1 MRYVVTIMPFDRNPY
16 VTSSTRGAPPPLG
29 PLWREAM
36 ALADFRRRFAWTSQ
50 TACAPVV
57 ADGAP
62 LMVIPG
68 FLSGDMS
75 TEVLRARLATAG
87 YDVHGWGQG
96 LNIGAS
102 EARLVRLAEDVSRL
116 AQRRGEPVRLVG
128 WSLGGLYA
136 REIAKR
142 IPDEVERVV
151 TLGSPF
157 SGDPRANRVWWLYEW
172 INGHPVDDPPI
183 KCDLPT
189 KPPVPTI
196 ALWSRDDGIVAAPCA
211 RGLPHEAD
219 AAIELSCC
227 HIGFTFE
234 PEALEAVVAALG
246 DERIAGAA

>member
-1 MRYVVTIMPFDRNPY
+1 MRYVVTVMSPY
-16 VTSSTRGAPPPLG
+16 RHSSVASSFHPMPPLG

-36 ALADFRRRFAWTSQ
+36 ALADVRRRFGIGRTIRAK
-50 TACAPVV
+50 AV

-75 TEVLRARLATAG
+75 TEVLRAHLSATG

-96 LNIGAS
+96 LNLGAS
-102 EARLVRLAEDVSRL
+102 ESLLAGLTNNVSRL
-116 AQRRGEPVRLVG
+116 ARRRAQPVRLVG
-128 WSLGGLYA
+128 WSLGGVYA

-142 IPDEVERVV
+142 VPDQVARVV

-183 KCDLPT
+183 KCDLPA

-196 ALWSRDDGIVAAPCA
+196 ALWSRDDGIVAGPCA
-211 RGLPHEAD
+211 RGQPHEAD
-219 AAIELSCC
+219 AAIELSCS

-234 PEALEAVVAALG
+234 PEALEAVVAALSE
-246 DERIAGAA
+246 ERIAGD

>member
-1 MRYVVTIMPFDRNPY
+1 MSPGRHQP
-16 VTSSTRGAPPPLG
+16 VTSSLSDTPPPLG

-36 ALADFRRRFAWTSQ
+36 AIADVRRRFARAGQPTR
-50 TACAPVV
+50 AVAV
-57 ADGAP
+57 ADGPP

-68 FLSGDMS
+68 FLAGDMS
-75 TEVLRARLATAG
+75 TEVLRAHLSQAG
-87 YDVHGWGQG
+87 YEVHGWGQG
-96 LNIGAS
+96 INMGAS
-102 EARLVRLAEDVSRL
+102 EARLAHLSKDVSRL
-116 AQRRGEPVRLVG
+116 ARRRGRPVRLVG

-142 IPDEVERVV
+142 IPDEVSRVV

-172 INGHPVDDPPI
+172 INGHPVDNPPI
-183 KCDLPT
+183 DCDLPA

-196 ALWSRDDGIVAAPCA
+196 ALWSRDDGIVAASCA
-211 RGLPHEAD
+211 RGQPHEAD

-234 PEALEAVVAALG
+234 PEALEAVVAALSDDRYG
-246 DERIAGAA
+246 GREQ